1 MKSIISSKNYPS
13 LLFSLLF
20 FIVSLWLVSSH
31 EIYRDEACFWLV
43 TSSSVSLAELLNN
56 LEYDPHPFLWYLIIF
71 PLTKIFA
78 SPISMQYLH
87 VLIAAT
93 SIFIL
98 FRFSP
103 FNTIQKVLFTF
114 SYFLFYEYSIIS
126 RNYAIGVLL
135 IFISCAL
142 FNKRKKYPYSLAITL
157 FLLSNTSIF
166 GVIFSLCFFSTICLE
181 EFLDKGKKSIKQA
194 SIINYFAPVSIVILG
209 FIFAIWHMLPVID
222 SAFQGA
228 QSPIPW
234 NFQINFQKIEF
245 ILRALVNAYFPVP
258 NFNLNFWSSN
268 FFFQNISLRILGSIL
283 VLLVVYIFLRFL
295 VSRPSAFFLYISILT
310 ALLLFFSVK
319 LSGSIRHHG
328 FLFVALISALWI
340 HNYCKTHKF
349 FLIIKKTKEINKNIL
364 DKLIIGL
371 LLVHVGAAAFA
382 QYQDY
387 KYTFSG
393 GKQTANFLEQNGLA
407 DATIISSRYGGA
419 SVAAY
424 MRNKNFLYANQ
435 RSFSSF
441 LKTDKDFFQNQYF
454 FNIEDLYSHSFIY
467 SYDKKNTIILILDS
481 PISEFGIDNY
491 GGFHKIFE
499 SDDVIVRQSDGTG
512 EKFYVYI
519 LLKELIKN

>member
-1 MKSIISSKNYPS
+1 MKSIISSKNYLS
-13 LLFSLLF
+13 LLFALLF

-31 EIYRDEACFWLV
+31 EIYRDEAIFWLIAYD
-43 TSSSVSLAELLNN
+43 SVSLKELFNN
-56 LEYDPHPFLWYLIIF
+56 LKYENHPFLWYLIIF

-78 SPISMQYLH
+78 SPMSMQYLH

-103 FNTIQKVLFTF
+103 FNIIQKILFTF

-181 EFLDKGKKSIKQA
+181 EFLEKGKKSIKQVGL
-194 SIINYFAPVSIVILG
+194 INYFALASIVLTGVITAILQIIPPPGSG
-209 FIFAIWHMLPVID
+209 FFGIEN
-222 SAFQGA
+222 
-228 QSPIPW
+228 PIPW

-283 VLLVVYIFLRFL
+283 VLLVVYLFLRFL
-295 VSRPSAFFLYISILT
+295 VSRPSAFFLYISSLT

-319 LSGSIRHHG
+319 LSGSLRHHG

-340 HNYCKTHKF
+340 YNYCKTHKF
-349 FLIIKKTKEINKNIL
+349 FLIIKKAKEINKNIL

-393 GKQTANFLEQNGLA
+393 SKQTANFLEQNGLA
-407 DATIISSRYGGA
+407 DATIISNRYGGL

-424 MRNKNFLYANQ
+424 MKNKNFFYATQNSFAKRIIFDKNAGKTFVNLDYLYNL
-435 RSFSSF
+435 SFEF
-441 LKTDKDFFQNQYF
+441 GRGPKVV
-454 FNIEDLYSHSFIY
+454 
-467 SYDKKNTIILILDS
+467 LILDS
-481 PISEFGIDNY
+481 EIHEFGFSSENFIY
-491 GGFHKIFE
+491 FKKIFE
-499 SDDVIVRQSDGTG
+499 TDEVIIRQSDGTG

-519 LLKELIKN
+519 FLK